1 MVADG
6 GDYMEFNYN
15 DKIYDIIVL
24 KKRTTK
30 NLYIKVKEDLKIYI
44 TCNIL
49 TSDKEIKRIIDSNK
63 KSIERMIDRA
73 TRIEEK
79 KKDFYYLGK
88 KYDIV
93 YTNIDEVRLGDNKVF
108 LSKNIDIDKWLK
120 KEALRIF
127 SEHLNDCYQNFTRSI
142 PEPSL
147 RIRKMKT
154 RWGVCNTKT
163 HVITLNL
170 ELITKDI
177 NCLDYVIYHELSH
190 LIEANHSKRFWLIVE
205 ENFKDYK
212 KYRALTNDR

>member
-1 MVADG
+1 
-6 GDYMEFNYN
+6 MEFEYK
-15 DKIYDIIVL
+15 DKSYEIVVL

-30 NLYIKVKEDLKIYI
+30 NLYIKVKDDLKIYI
-44 TCNIL
+44 TCNTF
-49 TSDKEIKRIIDSNK
+49 TSDREIKRIVNNNR
-63 KSIERMIDRA
+63 KSIERMLDRA
-73 TRIEEK
+73 IMLDEK
-79 KKDFYYLGK
+79 KQDFYFLGK

-93 YTNIDEVRLGDNKVF
+93 YTNIDEVSLGENKIF
-108 LSKNIDIDKWLK
+108 LSKNIDLDKWLK
-120 KEALRIF
+120 KQALKIF
-127 SEHLNDCYQNFTRSI
+127 SEHLENCYENFTRSI
-142 PEPSL
+142 PHPSL

-163 HVITLNL
+163 YVITLNL

-190 LIEANHSKRFWLIVE
+190 LVEANHSKRFWTVVE

>member
-1 MVADG
+1 MFE
-6 GDYMEFNYN
+6 YK
-15 DKIYDIIVL
+15 DKSYEIVVL

-30 NLYIKVKEDLKIYI
+30 NLYIKVKDDLKIYI
-44 TCNIL
+44 TCNTF
-49 TSDKEIKRIIDSNK
+49 TSDREIKRIVGNNR
-63 KSIERMIDRA
+63 KSIERMLDRA
-73 TRIEEK
+73 IMLDEK
-79 KKDFYYLGK
+79 KQDFYFLGK

-93 YTNIDEVRLGDNKVF
+93 YTNIDEVSLGENKIF
-108 LSKNIDIDKWLK
+108 LSKNIDLDKWLK
-120 KEALRIF
+120 KQALKIF
-127 SEHLNDCYQNFTRSI
+127 SEHLENCYENFTRNI
-142 PEPSL
+142 PHPSL

-190 LIEANHSKRFWLIVE
+190 LVEANHSKRFWTVVE

>member
-1 MVADG
+1 M
-6 GDYMEFNYN
+6 FNYN
-15 DKIYDIIVL
+15 GKDYDVIVT

-49 TSDKEIKRIIDSNK
+49 TSDNKIKRIIDSNR
-63 KSIERMIDRA
+63 KSIEKMIDR
-73 TRIEEK
+73 TTMLEDK
-79 KKDFYYLGK
+79 KNDFYYLGK
-88 KYDIV
+88 RYDIV
-93 YTNIDEVRLGDNKVF
+93 YTNIDEVSLGENKIF
-108 LSKNIDIDKWLK
+108 LSKNIDLDKWLK
-120 KEALRIF
+120 KQALKIF
-127 SEHLNDCYQNFTRSI
+127 SEHLENCYENFTRSI
-142 PEPSL
+142 PHPSL

-163 HVITLNL
+163 YVITLNL

-190 LIEANHSKRFWLIVE
+190 LVEANHSKRFWAVVE

>member
-1 MVADG
+1 MKFD
-6 GDYMEFNYN
+6 YN
-15 DKIYDIIVL
+15 DKDYDVVVL

-30 NLYIKVKEDLKIYI
+30 NLYIKVKDDLKIYI
-44 TCNIL
+44 TCNTF
-49 TSDKEIKRIIDSNK
+49 TSDREIKRIVDNNR
-63 KSIERMIDRA
+63 KSIERMLDRA
-73 TRIEEK
+73 IMLDEK
-79 KKDFYYLGK
+79 KQDFYFLGK

-93 YTNIDEVRLGDNKVF
+93 YTNIDEVSLGENKIF
-108 LSKNIDIDKWLK
+108 LSKNIDLDKWLK
-120 KEALRIF
+120 KQALKIF
-127 SEHLNDCYQNFTRSI
+127 SEHLENCYENFTRSI
-142 PEPSL
+142 PHPSL

-163 HVITLNL
+163 YVITLNL

-190 LIEANHSKRFWLIVE
+190 LVEANHSKRFWAVVE

>member
-1 MVADG
+1 MQFE
-6 GDYMEFNYN
+6 YK
-15 DKIYDIIVL
+15 DKSYEIVVL

-30 NLYIKVKEDLKIYI
+30 NLYIKVKDDLKIYI
-44 TCNIL
+44 TCNTF
-49 TSDKEIKRIIDSNK
+49 TSDREIKRIVDNNR
-63 KSIERMIDRA
+63 KSIERMLDRA
-73 TRIEEK
+73 IMLEEK
-79 KKDFYYLGK
+79 KQDFYFLGK

-93 YTNIDEVRLGDNKVF
+93 YTNIDEVSLGENKIF
-108 LSKNIDIDKWLK
+108 LSKNIDLDKWLK
-120 KEALRIF
+120 KQALKIF
-127 SEHLNDCYQNFTRSI
+127 SEHLENCYENFTRSI
-142 PEPSL
+142 PHPSL

-163 HVITLNL
+163 YVITLNL

-190 LIEANHSKRFWLIVE
+190 LVEANHSKRFWTVVE

>member
-1 MVADG
+1 MQFE
-6 GDYMEFNYN
+6 YK
-15 DKIYDIIVL
+15 DKSYDIVVL

-30 NLYIKVKEDLKIYI
+30 NLYIKVKDDLKIYI
-44 TCNIL
+44 TCNTF
-49 TSDKEIKRIIDSNK
+49 TSDREIKRIVDNNR
-63 KSIERMIDRA
+63 KSIERMLDRA
-73 TRIEEK
+73 IMLDEK
-79 KKDFYYLGK
+79 KQDFYFLGK

-93 YTNIDEVRLGDNKVF
+93 YTNIDEVSLGENKIF
-108 LSKNIDIDKWLK
+108 LSKNIDLDKWLK
-120 KEALRIF
+120 KQALKIF
-127 SEHLNDCYQNFTRSI
+127 SEHLENCYENFTRSI
-142 PEPSL
+142 PHPSL

-163 HVITLNL
+163 YVITLNL

-190 LIEANHSKRFWLIVE
+190 LVEANHSKRFWTVVE

>member
-1 MVADG
+1 MQFE
-6 GDYMEFNYN
+6 YK
-15 DKIYDIIVL
+15 DKSYDIVVL

-30 NLYIKVKEDLKIYI
+30 NLYIKVKDDLKIYI
-44 TCNIL
+44 TCNTF
-49 TSDKEIKRIIDSNK
+49 TSDREIKRIVNSNR
-63 KSIERMIDRA
+63 KSIERMLDRA
-73 TRIEEK
+73 IMLEEK
-79 KKDFYYLGK
+79 KQDFYFLGK

-93 YTNIDEVRLGDNKVF
+93 YTNIDEVSLGENKIF
-108 LSKNIDIDKWLK
+108 LSKNIDLDKWLK
-120 KEALRIF
+120 KQALKIF
-127 SEHLNDCYQNFTRSI
+127 SEHLENCYENFTRSI
-142 PEPSL
+142 PHPSL

-163 HVITLNL
+163 YVITLNL

-190 LIEANHSKRFWLIVE
+190 LVEANHSKRFWAVVE

>member
-1 MVADG
+1 MKFD
-6 GDYMEFNYN
+6 YN
-15 DKIYDIIVL
+15 DKDYDVVVL

-44 TCNIL
+44 TCNIF
-49 TSDKEIKRIIDSNK
+49 TSDREIKRIITNNR
-63 KSIERMIDRA
+63 KSIENMLDR
-73 TRIEEK
+73 TIRIEDK
-79 KKDFYYLGK
+79 KKEFYYLGK

-93 YTNIDEVRLGDNKVF
+93 YTNIDEVSLGENKIF
-108 LSKNIDIDKWLK
+108 LSKNIDLDKWFKKQALK
-120 KEALRIF
+120 IF
-127 SEHLNDCYQNFTRSI
+127 SEHLENCYENFTRSI
-142 PEPSL
+142 PHPSL

-163 HVITLNL
+163 YVITLNL

-190 LIEANHSKRFWLIVE
+190 LVEANHSKRFWTVVE

>member
-1 MVADG
+1 
-6 GDYMEFNYN
+6 MEFEYK
-15 DKIYDIIVL
+15 DKSYEIVVL

-30 NLYIKVKEDLKIYI
+30 NLYIKVKDDLKIYI
-44 TCNIL
+44 TCNTF
-49 TSDKEIKRIIDSNK
+49 TSDREIKRIVNGNR
-63 KSIERMIDRA
+63 KSIERMLDRA
-73 TRIEEK
+73 IMLDEK
-79 KKDFYYLGK
+79 KQDFYFLGK

-93 YTNIDEVRLGDNKVF
+93 YTNIDEVSLGENKIF
-108 LSKNIDIDKWLK
+108 LSKNIDLDKWLK
-120 KEALRIF
+120 KQALKIF
-127 SEHLNDCYQNFTRSI
+127 SEHLENCYENFTRSI
-142 PEPSL
+142 PHPSL

-163 HVITLNL
+163 YVITLNL

-190 LIEANHSKRFWLIVE
+190 LVEANHSKRFWAVVE

>member
-1 MVADG
+1 
-6 GDYMEFNYN
+6 MEFDYK
-15 DKIYDIIVL
+15 DKSYDIVVL

-30 NLYIKVKEDLKIYI
+30 NLYIKVKDDLKIYI
-44 TCNIL
+44 TCNTF
-49 TSDKEIKRIIDSNK
+49 TSDREIKRIVDNNR
-63 KSIERMIDRA
+63 KSIERMLDRA
-73 TRIEEK
+73 IMLDEK
-79 KKDFYYLGK
+79 KQDFYFLGK

-93 YTNIDEVRLGDNKVF
+93 YTNIDEVSLGENKIF
-108 LSKNIDIDKWLK
+108 LSKNIDLDKWLK
-120 KEALRIF
+120 KQALKIF
-127 SEHLNDCYQNFTRSI
+127 SEHLENCYENFTRSI
-142 PEPSL
+142 PHPSL

-163 HVITLNL
+163 YVITLNL

-190 LIEANHSKRFWLIVE
+190 LVEANHSKRFWTVVE

>member
-1 MVADG
+1 MFE
-6 GDYMEFNYN
+6 YK
-15 DKIYDIIVL
+15 DKSYDIVVL

-30 NLYIKVKEDLKIYI
+30 NLYIKVKDDLKIYI
-44 TCNIL
+44 TCKIF
-49 TSDKEIKRIIDSNK
+49 TSDREIKIIVGNNI
-63 KSIERMIDRA
+63 KSIERMLDRA
-73 TRIEEK
+73 IMLDEK
-79 KKDFYYLGK
+79 KQDFYFLGK

-93 YTNIDEVRLGDNKVF
+93 YTNIDEVSLGENKIF
-108 LSKNIDIDKWLK
+108 LSKNIDLDKWLK
-120 KEALRIF
+120 KQALKIF
-127 SEHLNDCYQNFTRSI
+127 SEHLENCYENFTRNI
-142 PEPSL
+142 PHPSL

-170 ELITKDI
+170 ELITKNI

-190 LIEANHSKRFWLIVE
+190 LVEANHSKRFWTVVE

>member
-1 MVADG
+1 MRFE
-6 GDYMEFNYN
+6 YK
-15 DKIYDIIVL
+15 DKSYDIVVL

-30 NLYIKVKEDLKIYI
+30 NLYIKVKDDLKIYI
-44 TCNIL
+44 TCNTF
-49 TSDKEIKRIIDSNK
+49 TSDREIKRIVDNNR
-63 KSIERMIDRA
+63 KSIERMLDRA
-73 TRIEEK
+73 IMLEEK
-79 KKDFYYLGK
+79 KQDFYFLGK

-93 YTNIDEVRLGDNKVF
+93 YTNIDEVSLGENKIF
-108 LSKNIDIDKWLK
+108 LSKNIDLDKWFKKQALK
-120 KEALRIF
+120 IF
-127 SEHLNDCYQNFTRSI
+127 SEHLENCYENFTRSI
-142 PEPSL
+142 PHPSL

-163 HVITLNL
+163 YVITLNL

-190 LIEANHSKRFWLIVE
+190 LVEANHSKRFWTVVE

>member
-1 MVADG
+1 MKFE
-6 GDYMEFNYN
+6 YK
-15 DKIYDIIVL
+15 DKSYEIVVL

-30 NLYIKVKEDLKIYI
+30 NLYIKVKDDLKIYI
-44 TCNIL
+44 TCNTF
-49 TSDKEIKRIIDSNK
+49 TSDREIKRIVDNNR
-63 KSIERMIDRA
+63 KSIERMLDRA
-73 TRIEEK
+73 IMLEEK
-79 KKDFYYLGK
+79 KQDFYFLGK

-93 YTNIDEVRLGDNKVF
+93 YTNIDEVSLGENKIF
-108 LSKNIDIDKWLK
+108 LSKNIDLDKWLK
-120 KEALRIF
+120 KQALKIF
-127 SEHLNDCYQNFTRSI
+127 SEHLENCYENFTRSI
-142 PEPSL
+142 PHPSL

-163 HVITLNL
+163 YVITLNL

-190 LIEANHSKRFWLIVE
+190 LVEANHSKRFWAVVE

>member
-1 MVADG
+1 MRFE
-6 GDYMEFNYN
+6 YK
-15 DKIYDIIVL
+15 DKSYDIVVL

-30 NLYIKVKEDLKIYI
+30 NLYIKVKDDLKIYI
-44 TCNIL
+44 TCNTF
-49 TSDKEIKRIIDSNK
+49 TSDREIKRIVDNNR
-63 KSIERMIDRA
+63 KSIERMLDRA
-73 TRIEEK
+73 IMLEEK
-79 KKDFYYLGK
+79 KQDFYFLGK

-93 YTNIDEVRLGDNKVF
+93 YTNIDEVSLGENKIF
-108 LSKNIDIDKWLK
+108 LSKNIDLDKWLK
-120 KEALRIF
+120 KQALKIF
-127 SEHLNDCYQNFTRSI
+127 SEHLENCYENFTRSI
-142 PEPSL
+142 PHPSL

-163 HVITLNL
+163 YVITLNL

-190 LIEANHSKRFWLIVE
+190 LVEANHSKRFWMVVE

>member
-1 MVADG
+1 MQFE
-6 GDYMEFNYN
+6 YK
-15 DKIYDIIVL
+15 DKSYDIVVL

-30 NLYIKVKEDLKIYI
+30 NLYIKVKDDLKIYI
-44 TCNIL
+44 TCNTF
-49 TSDKEIKRIIDSNK
+49 TSDREIKRIVDNNR
-63 KSIERMIDRA
+63 KSIERMLDRA
-73 TRIEEK
+73 IMLDEK
-79 KKDFYYLGK
+79 KQDFYFLGK

-93 YTNIDEVRLGDNKVF
+93 YTNIDEVSLGENKIF
-108 LSKNIDIDKWLK
+108 LSKNIDLDKWLK
-120 KEALRIF
+120 KQALKIF
-127 SEHLNDCYQNFTRSI
+127 SEHLENCYENFTRNI
-142 PEPSL
+142 PHPSL

-163 HVITLNL
+163 YVITLNL

-190 LIEANHSKRFWLIVE
+190 LVEANHSKRFWTVVE

>member
-1 MVADG
+1 MKFD
-6 GDYMEFNYN
+6 YN
-15 DKIYDIIVL
+15 DKDYDVVVL

-44 TCNIL
+44 TCNIF
-49 TSDKEIKRIIDSNK
+49 TSDREIKRIITNNR
-63 KSIERMIDRA
+63 KSIENMLDR
-73 TRIEEK
+73 TIRIADK
-79 KKDFYYLGK
+79 KKEFYYLGK

-93 YTNIDEVRLGDNKVF
+93 YTNIDEVSLGENKIF
-108 LSKNIDIDKWLK
+108 LSKNIDLDKWFKKQALK
-120 KEALRIF
+120 IF
-127 SEHLNDCYQNFTRSI
+127 SEHLENCYENFTRSI
-142 PEPSL
+142 PHPSL

-163 HVITLNL
+163 YVITLNL

-190 LIEANHSKRFWLIVE
+190 LVEANHSKKFWAVVE

>member
-1 MVADG
+1 MV
-6 GDYMEFNYN
+6 FNYN
-15 DKIYDIIVL
+15 GKDYDVIVT

-49 TSDKEIKRIIDSNK
+49 TSDSKIKKIIDSNR
-63 KSIERMIDRA
+63 KSIEKMIDR
-73 TRIEEK
+73 TTMLEDK
-79 KKDFYYLGK
+79 KNDFYYLGK
-88 KYDIV
+88 RYDIV
-93 YTNIDEVRLGDNKVF
+93 YTNIEEIRFGDNKVF
-108 LSKNIDIDKWLK
+108 LNKNIDIDKWFK
-120 KEALRIF
+120 KEALKLF
-127 SEHLNDCYQNFTRSI
+127 SSHLETCYKNFTRSI

-190 LIEANHSKRFWLIVE
+190 LVEANHSKRFWMIVE

>member
-1 MVADG
+1 
-6 GDYMEFNYN
+6 MEFEYK
-15 DKIYDIIVL
+15 DKSYDIVVL

-30 NLYIKVKEDLKIYI
+30 NLYIKVKDDLKIYI
-44 TCNIL
+44 TCNTF
-49 TSDKEIKRIIDSNK
+49 TSDREIKRIVNSNR
-63 KSIERMIDRA
+63 KSIERMLDRA
-73 TRIEEK
+73 IMLDEK
-79 KKDFYYLGK
+79 KQDFYFLGK

-93 YTNIDEVRLGDNKVF
+93 YTNIDEVSLGENKIF
-108 LSKNIDIDKWLK
+108 LSKNIDLDKWFKKQALK
-120 KEALRIF
+120 IF
-127 SEHLNDCYQNFTRSI
+127 SEHLENCYENFTRSI
-142 PEPSL
+142 PHPSL

-163 HVITLNL
+163 YVITLNL

-190 LIEANHSKRFWLIVE
+190 LVEANHSKRFWTVVE

>member
-1 MVADG
+1 MRFE
-6 GDYMEFNYN
+6 YK
-15 DKIYDIIVL
+15 DKSYDIVVL

-30 NLYIKVKEDLKIYI
+30 NLYIKVKDDLKIYI
-44 TCNIL
+44 TCNTF
-49 TSDKEIKRIIDSNK
+49 TSDREIKRIVDNNR
-63 KSIERMIDRA
+63 KSIERMLDRA
-73 TRIEEK
+73 IMLDEK
-79 KKDFYYLGK
+79 KQDFYFLGK

-93 YTNIDEVRLGDNKVF
+93 YTNIDEVSLGENKIF
-108 LSKNIDIDKWLK
+108 LSKNIDLDKWLK
-120 KEALRIF
+120 KQALKIF
-127 SEHLNDCYQNFTRSI
+127 SEHLENCYENFTRSI
-142 PEPSL
+142 PHPSL

-163 HVITLNL
+163 YVITLNL

-190 LIEANHSKRFWLIVE
+190 LVEANHSKRFWAVVE

>member
-1 MVADG
+1 MRFE
-6 GDYMEFNYN
+6 YK
-15 DKIYDIIVL
+15 DKSYDIVVL

-30 NLYIKVKEDLKIYI
+30 NLYIKVKDDLKIYI
-44 TCNIL
+44 TCNTF
-49 TSDKEIKRIIDSNK
+49 TSDREIKRIVDNNR
-63 KSIERMIDRA
+63 KSIERMLDRA
-73 TRIEEK
+73 IMLEEK
-79 KKDFYYLGK
+79 KQDFYFLGK

-93 YTNIDEVRLGDNKVF
+93 YTNIDEVSFGENKIF
-108 LSKNIDIDKWLK
+108 LSKNIDLDKWLK
-120 KEALRIF
+120 KQALKIF
-127 SEHLNDCYQNFTRSI
+127 SEHLENCYENFTRSI
-142 PEPSL
+142 PHPSL

-163 HVITLNL
+163 YVITLNL

-190 LIEANHSKRFWLIVE
+190 LVEANHSKRFWAVVE

>member
-1 MVADG
+1 MFE
-6 GDYMEFNYN
+6 YK
-15 DKIYDIIVL
+15 DKSYDIVVL

-30 NLYIKVKEDLKIYI
+30 NLYIKVKDDLKIYI
-44 TCNIL
+44 TCNTF
-49 TSDKEIKRIIDSNK
+49 TSDREIKRIVNNNR
-63 KSIERMIDRA
+63 KSIERMLDRA
-73 TRIEEK
+73 IMLDEK
-79 KKDFYYLGK
+79 KQDFYFLGK

-93 YTNIDEVRLGDNKVF
+93 YTNIDEVSLGENKIF
-108 LSKNIDIDKWLK
+108 LSKNIDLDKWLK
-120 KEALRIF
+120 KQALKIF
-127 SEHLNDCYQNFTRSI
+127 SEHLENCYENFTRSI
-142 PEPSL
+142 PHPSL

-163 HVITLNL
+163 YVITLNL

-190 LIEANHSKRFWLIVE
+190 LVEANHSKRFWAVVE

>member
-1 MVADG
+1 MFE
-6 GDYMEFNYN
+6 YK
-15 DKIYDIIVL
+15 DKSYDIVVL

-30 NLYIKVKEDLKIYI
+30 NLYIKVKDDLKIYI
-44 TCNIL
+44 TCNTF
-49 TSDKEIKRIIDSNK
+49 TSDREIKRIVDNNR
-63 KSIERMIDRA
+63 KSIERMLDRA
-73 TRIEEK
+73 IMLEEK
-79 KKDFYYLGK
+79 KQDFYFLGK

-93 YTNIDEVRLGDNKVF
+93 YTNIDEVSLGENKIF
-108 LSKNIDIDKWLK
+108 LSKNIDLDKWLK
-120 KEALRIF
+120 KQALKIF
-127 SEHLNDCYQNFTRSI
+127 SEHLENCYENFTRSI
-142 PEPSL
+142 PHPSL

-190 LIEANHSKRFWLIVE
+190 LVEANHSKRFWAVVE

>member
-1 MVADG
+1 MKFD
-6 GDYMEFNYN
+6 YN
-15 DKIYDIIVL
+15 DKDYDVVVL

-44 TCNIL
+44 TCNIF
-49 TSDKEIKRIIDSNK
+49 TSDREIKRIITNNR
-63 KSIERMIDRA
+63 KSIENMLVRTI
-73 TRIEEK
+73 RIEDK
-79 KKDFYYLGK
+79 KKEFYYLGK

-93 YTNIDEVRLGDNKVF
+93 YTNIDEVSLGENKIF
-108 LSKNIDIDKWLK
+108 LSKNIDLDKWFKKQALK
-120 KEALRIF
+120 IF
-127 SEHLNDCYQNFTRSI
+127 SEHLENCYENFTRSI
-142 PEPSL
+142 PHPSL

-163 HVITLNL
+163 YVITLNL

-190 LIEANHSKRFWLIVE
+190 LVEANHSKRFWAVVE

>member
-1 MVADG
+1 MFE
-6 GDYMEFNYN
+6 YK
-15 DKIYDIIVL
+15 DKSYEIVVL

-30 NLYIKVKEDLKIYI
+30 NLYIKVKDDLKIYI
-44 TCNIL
+44 TCNTF
-49 TSDKEIKRIIDSNK
+49 TSDREIKRIVNSNR
-63 KSIERMIDRA
+63 KSIERMLDRA
-73 TRIEEK
+73 IMLDEK
-79 KKDFYYLGK
+79 KQDFYFLGK

-93 YTNIDEVRLGDNKVF
+93 YTNIDEVSLGENKMF
-108 LSKNIDIDKWLK
+108 LSKNIDLDKWLK
-120 KEALRIF
+120 KQALKIF
-127 SEHLNDCYQNFTRSI
+127 SEHLENCYENFTRNI
-142 PEPSL
+142 PHPSL

-190 LIEANHSKRFWLIVE
+190 LVEANHSKRFWAVVE

>member
-1 MVADG
+1 
-6 GDYMEFNYN
+6 MEFEYK
-15 DKIYDIIVL
+15 DKSYEIVVL

-30 NLYIKVKEDLKIYI
+30 NLYIKVKDDLKIYI
-44 TCNIL
+44 TCNTF
-49 TSDKEIKRIIDSNK
+49 TSDREIKRIVNSNR
-63 KSIERMIDRA
+63 KSIERMLDRA
-73 TRIEEK
+73 IMLDEK
-79 KKDFYYLGK
+79 KQDFYFLGK

-93 YTNIDEVRLGDNKVF
+93 YTNIDEVSLGENKIF
-108 LSKNIDIDKWLK
+108 LSKNIDLDKWFKKQALK
-120 KEALRIF
+120 IF
-127 SEHLNDCYQNFTRSI
+127 SEHLENCYENFTRSI
-142 PEPSL
+142 PHPSL

-163 HVITLNL
+163 YVITLNL

-190 LIEANHSKRFWLIVE
+190 LVEANHSKRFWTVVE

>member
-1 MVADG
+1 MVFE
-6 GDYMEFNYN
+6 YK
-15 DKIYDIIVL
+15 DKSYDIVVL

-30 NLYIKVKEDLKIYI
+30 NLYIKVKDDLKIYI
-44 TCNIL
+44 TCNIF
-49 TSDKEIKRIIDSNK
+49 TSDREIKRIVNNNR
-63 KSIERMIDRA
+63 KSIERMLDRA
-73 TRIEEK
+73 IMLDEK
-79 KKDFYYLGK
+79 KQDFYFLGK

-93 YTNIDEVRLGDNKVF
+93 YTNIDEVSLGENKIF
-108 LSKNIDIDKWLK
+108 LSKNIDLDKWLK
-120 KEALRIF
+120 KQALKIF
-127 SEHLNDCYQNFTRSI
+127 SEHLENCYENFTRSI
-142 PEPSL
+142 PHPSL

-163 HVITLNL
+163 YVITLNL

-190 LIEANHSKRFWLIVE
+190 LVEANHSKRFWMVVE

>member
-1 MVADG
+1 MQFE
-6 GDYMEFNYN
+6 YK
-15 DKIYDIIVL
+15 DKSYEIVVL

-30 NLYIKVKEDLKIYI
+30 NLYIKVKDDLKIYI
-44 TCNIL
+44 TCNTF
-49 TSDKEIKRIIDSNK
+49 TSDREIKRIVNNNR
-63 KSIERMIDRA
+63 KSIERMLDRA
-73 TRIEEK
+73 IMLDEK
-79 KKDFYYLGK
+79 KQDFYFLGK

-93 YTNIDEVRLGDNKVF
+93 YTNIDEVSLGENKIF
-108 LSKNIDIDKWLK
+108 LSKNIDLDKWLK
-120 KEALRIF
+120 KQALKIF
-127 SEHLNDCYQNFTRSI
+127 SEHLENCYENFTRSI
-142 PEPSL
+142 PHPSL

-163 HVITLNL
+163 YVITLNL

-190 LIEANHSKRFWLIVE
+190 LVEANHSKRFWAVVE

>member
-1 MVADG
+1 
-6 GDYMEFNYN
+6 MEFEYK
-15 DKIYDIIVL
+15 DKSYEIVVL

-30 NLYIKVKEDLKIYI
+30 NLYIKVKDDLKIYI
-44 TCNIL
+44 TCNTF
-49 TSDKEIKRIIDSNK
+49 TSDREIKRIVNNNR
-63 KSIERMIDRA
+63 KSIERMLDRA
-73 TRIEEK
+73 IMLDEK
-79 KKDFYYLGK
+79 KQGFYFLGK

-93 YTNIDEVRLGDNKVF
+93 YTNIDEVSLGENKIF
-108 LSKNIDIDKWLK
+108 LSKNIDLHKWLK
-120 KEALRIF
+120 KQALKIF
-127 SEHLNDCYQNFTRSI
+127 SEHLENCYENFTRSI
-142 PEPSL
+142 PHPSL

-163 HVITLNL
+163 YVITLNL

-190 LIEANHSKRFWLIVE
+190 LVEANHSKRFWMVVE

>member
-1 MVADG
+1 MRFE
-6 GDYMEFNYN
+6 YK
-15 DKIYDIIVL
+15 DKSYDIVVL

-30 NLYIKVKEDLKIYI
+30 NLYIKVKDDLKIYI
-44 TCNIL
+44 TCNTF
-49 TSDKEIKRIIDSNK
+49 TSDREIKRIVDNNR
-63 KSIERMIDRA
+63 KSIERMLDRV
-73 TRIEEK
+73 IMLEEK
-79 KKDFYYLGK
+79 KQDFYFLGK

-93 YTNIDEVRLGDNKVF
+93 YTNIDEVSLGENKIF
-108 LSKNIDIDKWLK
+108 LSKNIDLDKWLK
-120 KEALRIF
+120 KQALKIF
-127 SEHLNDCYQNFTRSI
+127 SEHLENCYENFTRSI
-142 PEPSL
+142 PHPSL

-163 HVITLNL
+163 YVITLNL

-190 LIEANHSKRFWLIVE
+190 LVEANHSKRFWAVVE

>member
-1 MVADG
+1 MKF
-6 GDYMEFNYN
+6 DYNN
-15 DKIYDIIVL
+15 KDYDVVVL

-44 TCNIL
+44 TCNIF
-49 TSDKEIKRIIDSNK
+49 TSDREIKKIITNNR
-63 KSIERMIDRA
+63 KSIENMLDR
-73 TRIEEK
+73 TIRIADK
-79 KKDFYYLGK
+79 KKEFYYLGK

-93 YTNIDEVRLGDNKVF
+93 YTNIDEVSLGENKIF
-108 LSKNIDIDKWLK
+108 LSKNIDLDKWLK
-120 KEALRIF
+120 KQALKIF
-127 SEHLNDCYQNFTRSI
+127 SEHLENCYENFTRNI
-142 PEPSL
+142 PHPSL

-163 HVITLNL
+163 YVITLNL

-190 LIEANHSKRFWLIVE
+190 LVEANHSKRFWAVVE